1 MSDVERRARE
11 SGADEGAVAC
21 PHCRKTFVP
30 APLARPSARHRG
42 YKCPHCRLFVP
53 IERAAD
59 APLSRDDDAPAP

>member
-1 MSDVERRARE
+1 MSDVERRAPEEHGE
-11 SGADEGAVAC
+11 STPVTC

-53 IERAAD
+53 LERAAD
-59 APLSRDDDAPAP
+59 APLSRDPGA